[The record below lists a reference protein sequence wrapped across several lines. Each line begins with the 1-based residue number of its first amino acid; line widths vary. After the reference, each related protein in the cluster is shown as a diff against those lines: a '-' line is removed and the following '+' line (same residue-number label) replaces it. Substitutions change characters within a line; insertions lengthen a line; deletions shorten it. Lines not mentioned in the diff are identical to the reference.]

1 MSHYR
6 DVIVLRCRNTIPTH
20 TEPWPHNCNPNHI
33 LIPNSPTLAVIF
45 HIAKLWE
52 YEIYEIVLKRK
63 NLDVGSGCF
72 GDIFRALFF
81 HHVRWILW
89 TDVFEH
95 KLQSFSK
102 LKVIFMLLALKI
114 GFIVIFFFWI
124 QRNCL
129 FLLIFR
135 MLCGHLEA
143 VLGGKI
149 IAWRDVETLIC
160 LVFFFF
166 FSPKH
171 ER

>member
-72 GDIFRALFF
+72 GDILIHWIFRALFF

-102 LKVIFMLLALKI
+102 LKVIFMLLALLLYFSSGYK
-114 GFIVIFFFWI
+114 GTAYFYW
-124 QRNCL
+124 
-129 FLLIFR
+129 FLGCFVDILQQ
-135 MLCGHLEA
+135 C
-143 VLGGKI
+143 
-149 IAWRDVETLIC
+149 WVE
-160 LVFFFF
+160 
-166 FSPKH
+166 K
-171 ER
+171 